1 MINEKI
7 RKTIAM
13 YELRKAFRIEEID
26 KTKKEYKSLKQTLI
40 WYGLGAITYTILA
53 LIYFNK

>member
-1 MINEKI
+1 VINEKI

-26 KTKKEYKSLKQTLI
+26 RAKKEFKTLKLTLL

-53 LIYFNK
+53 LIYFTK

>member
-1 MINEKI
+1 
-7 RKTIAM
+7 M
-13 YELRKAFRIEEID
+13 YELRKAFKIEEIE
-26 KTKKEYKSLKQTLI
+26 KTNKEIKSLKHTLI

>member
-1 MINEKI
+1 
-7 RKTIAM
+7 M
-13 YELRKAFRIEEID
+13 YELRQAFRIEEIE
-26 KTKKEYKSLKQTLI
+26 KAKKEFKSLKQTLI

>member
-1 MINEKI
+1 
-7 RKTIAM
+7 M
-13 YELRKAFRIEEID
+13 YELRKAFRIEGIEKANKEIRA
-26 KTKKEYKSLKQTLI
+26 LKHTLI